1 MKWIRDSPSESWS
14 DKNAHLLLILVG
26 LAVLS
31 GLGCDRC
38 GYALEERSSP
48 PDGSNRA
55 VILQPDCRATT
66 DLQSHVSLLS
76 IGKRLAREKG
86 NVFIA
91 DGNHGV
97 IPFDSHGVMDLDVVC
112 KSDSQIE
119 ITYPPRAR
127 IFLEAHEFHGI
138 RVSSLLDRGLRTAK
152 LAARSAALAITLVP
166 PLSRY
171 KISNFFKNILHL
183 RQFPV
188 ISLLR
193 TNFAEM
199 PGKSQ
204 PPGSREQKFKGDAV
218 VRVSRSRRQP

>member
-1 MKWIRDSPSESWS
+1 MVLCAKAERTTGVEGSLPSALPQNDYRYSLEAAMKWIRDSPSESWS

-97 IPFDSHGVMDLDVVC
+97 IPFDSHGVMDLDAVW

-119 ITYPPRAR
+119 N
-127 IFLEAHEFHGI
+127 H
-138 RVSSLLDRGLRTAK
+138 
-152 LAARSAALAITLVP
+152 RSATG
-166 PLSRY
+166 
-171 KISNFFKNILHL
+171 SNFP
-183 RQFPV
+183 R
-188 ISLLR
+188 
-193 TNFAEM
+193 
-199 PGKSQ
+199 
-204 PPGSREQKFKGDAV
+204 GS
-218 VRVSRSRRQP
+218 RVSRHSSLFPARPRTSHCETRGS